1 MSKISQAKLGRS
13 KKHEEKRWYNLT
25 QEDIFEKLGTSKNG
39 LTLEEVAKRQKQSGP
54 NKLPAMKRETRLFLF
69 LKQFKSSLV
78 YILLIA
84 AIISMFLGDYIDAGV
99 IMLAV
104 IINVVIG
111 FYQENK
117 AQTALSALNK
127 IVVNQCKVTRN
138 NHQQEINTDELVPGD
153 IVFLG
158 AGDKVPADLRLFKVN
173 NLKINE
179 APLTGESVE
188 VAKTNKT
195 LSGDLIIADQIN
207 MAFMGTQ
214 VTQGG
219 ALGVVVGT
227 SEKTALGKIAQLV
240 ATTENL
246 ITPLQRK
253 LNIFAKKISLLVLGI
268 CALIFLIGLLSGY
281 GFTQIFTTAVAIAVS
296 AIPEGLLVVVTM
308 ILAVGMQKILREKT
322 LVKHLLAAEILG
334 STSVICTD
342 KTGTLTEG
350 EMRIVEVATMDYNL
364 NLLSHEQSKDK
375 AMGEELIELLEIGV
389 LCNNAY
395 IENPEAGLA
404 HRIVRGNPTEKA
416 LLMAGANI
424 GLDKYTLE
432 EQEPRLDEIP
442 FDSQW
447 KYMLTLNQGRTAYNT
462 VYIKGAPEIILNFS
476 QYLYSTKG
484 PDNKIGIDKNREQKL
499 IGIYEEMSRRGLRVL
514 AAGYKKVSPGI
525 KSLKGVTM
533 DNFIFVGLLGLK
545 DPIRAGIKETIK
557 DAGRA
562 GIKTIMI
569 TGDHKLT
576 ATAIAQELELA
587 HGAKNIINGEKMDK
601 LNQSQL
607 LEIIDDLTV
616 YARVTPKHKLKIVKA
631 WQEKGKVVAM
641 TGDGINDAPALK
653 RANIGI
659 AVGSGTDVAKETADA
674 ILLDNNFKTI
684 IAAVKEGRVIF
695 DNIKKVIL
703 YFLSDSFSEMIII
716 TVSLFLGWPLPL
728 LATQIIWINLID
740 DTFPALAMTQEPAEK
755 DIMKQKPRGIKEPIL
770 DNESKFLISLISI
783 LSAVGS
789 LFFFYHWHHQF
800 GEIDMARTMAFT
812 FLAISTLIYVF
823 SIRTLNKPL
832 WQTNPLANKFLV
844 GAVIIGLGLQA
855 MAIYNPFLQS
865 IFHTMPL
872 GLFEWTVIVCGCSLL
887 VLIIEII
894 KAFYYRQAALK
905 ALVIR

>member
-533 DNFIFVGLLGLK
+533 DNFIFV
-545 DPIRAGIKETIK
+545 
-557 DAGRA
+557 
-562 GIKTIMI
+562 
-569 TGDHKLT
+569 
-576 ATAIAQELELA
+576 
-587 HGAKNIINGEKMDK
+587 
-601 LNQSQL
+601 
-607 LEIIDDLTV
+607 
-616 YARVTPKHKLKIVKA
+616 
-631 WQEKGKVVAM
+631 
-641 TGDGINDAPALK
+641 
-653 RANIGI
+653 
-659 AVGSGTDVAKETADA
+659 
-674 ILLDNNFKTI
+674 
-684 IAAVKEGRVIF
+684 
-695 DNIKKVIL
+695 
-703 YFLSDSFSEMIII
+703 
-716 TVSLFLGWPLPL
+716 
-728 LATQIIWINLID
+728 
-740 DTFPALAMTQEPAEK
+740 
-755 DIMKQKPRGIKEPIL
+755 
-770 DNESKFLISLISI
+770 
-783 LSAVGS
+783 
-789 LFFFYHWHHQF
+789 
-800 GEIDMARTMAFT
+800 
-812 FLAISTLIYVF
+812 
-823 SIRTLNKPL
+823 
-832 WQTNPLANKFLV
+832 
-844 GAVIIGLGLQA
+844 
-855 MAIYNPFLQS
+855 
-865 IFHTMPL
+865 
-872 GLFEWTVIVCGCSLL
+872 
-887 VLIIEII
+887 
-894 KAFYYRQAALK
+894 
-905 ALVIR
+905 